1 MSFNPVLALFL
12 RVIDVAPL
20 PGLYHVTYP
29 RSSLVSGEI
38 ASSSSPRL
46 ARLRG
51 GSRLSPTHPREAGAQ
66 CPRSSKGS
74 SNRGDPGFDRARPL
88 RPCVILGNSD
98 QAGTDV
104 TVNGAGSINTSA
116 FSFVINGTNFS
127 PFIQPTMGTILL
139 GQTGPNNVSIY
150 GGISGPSSFGA
161 GPQSLPS
168 SGSGPIVGVQHI
180 GMTGLLI
187 LPNGYLSGVTLGTS
201 IDTYTNVTIASLG
214 LNPGNYVWE
223 WGAGASH
230 DTFTLE
236 IAAPVPE
243 PASLMPLALPLGISL
258 LAVKFRSAKRKG
270 A

>member
-1 MSFNPVLALFL
+1 MSLIPDPRSFRVRSLRLPRLGSLGFAVGPGSRQPTRARRERSARGVPRAVATGAILGLIVLAPY
-12 RVIDVAPL
+12 A
-20 PGLYHVTYP
+20 H
-29 RSSLVSGEI
+29 
-38 ASSSSPRL
+38 ASYL
-46 ARLRG
+46 A
-51 GSRLSPTHPREAGAQ
+51 T
-66 CPRSSKGS
+66 
-74 SNRGDPGFDRARPL
+74 
-88 RPCVILGNSD
+88 VD

-116 FSFVINGTNFS
+116 LSFVINGTNFS

-201 IDTYTNVTIASLG
+201 IDTYTRCPPPRG
-214 LNPGNYVWE
+214 
-223 WGAGASH
+223 
-230 DTFTLE
+230 
-236 IAAPVPE
+236 
-243 PASLMPLALPLGISL
+243 
-258 LAVKFRSAKRKG
+258 
-270 A
+270 